1 MSEYVCELPFDDVV
15 SFGSGNIQ
23 ITVRERITRCG
34 DCVFFE
40 PVVADVAID
49 WCSCGDGH
57 GTTPQD
63 FCSLAEPIE
72 EACDADGA
80 R

>member
-1 MSEYVCELPFDDVV
+1 MSEYVCELPLDDMV
-15 SFGSGNIQ
+15 SFMSG
-23 ITVRERITRCG
+23 TVRIPVHERVTRCK
-34 DCVFFE
+34 DCRFFW
-40 PVVADVAID
+40 PGVSDVAVD

-63 FCSLAEPIE
+63 FCSLAEPVE
-72 EACDADGA
+72 GDA